1 MKNTDK
7 GLVSFFAVVI
17 SSFNVPKSIRSDE
30 MIKNRNALIN
40 FLYTFTFNSE
50 KCL

>member
-30 MIKNRNALIN
+30 MIK
-40 FLYTFTFNSE
+40 
-50 KCL
+50 KCSDQFFIYFYF